1 MRVLVIGL
9 DGATWDVLD
18 DFLLD
23 SHMPNL
29 KKLKADGYSGVLKS
43 TDPPVTPAAWTTFIT
58 GCQPYTHGVL
68 GFKDYSFKD
77 DHLSISS
84 AASCAVPTM
93 WEELSQQGY
102 KVASI
107 NVPWTYPCRQ
117 VNGFMVAGYGV
128 PDTQVQFTYPADF
141 KNKLLE
147 NIPDYRILANWE
159 QSDDYDREKFDVNV
173 SRVERC
179 FEQRL
184 ETAKI
189 INDKLSWDVLMVQ
202 FQDIDLIQHHVWPY
216 LDKNTRDKYPF
227 ERDRLFLAFKR
238 LDQAVGGLL
247 ELVDDGQS
255 AVVVVS
261 DHGFG
266 KMLGSIRANM
276 LLYKWGYLKFKSSF
290 SRMFRRLRRN
300 LNPILDTEGG
310 SVPIEIKTPVDWKRS
325 KAMVMYAA
333 MNGHVYLNVKGR
345 NPYGIVGRGREY
357 DDIIEDLRAKFSR
370 VTHPVTGE
378 NMFSKVLTPAELYNA
393 DFERVE
399 KLGDLILVAK
409 PGYIVHQ
416 STTRK
421 GNPIK
426 LQPNESLAGCH
437 YCNGMYIIHGSEF
450 RTGRDKPAHIV
461 DLAPT
466 IYASLGA
473 KLPAYLDGKVI
484 HDVFLKQMKV
494 QYLTSQKTESTG
506 SPREGL
512 SEQEQV
518 LIHQR
523 LSELGYMD

>member
-1 MRVLVIGL
+1 MRVLIIGL

-23 SHMPNL
+23 NHMPNL
-29 KKLKADGYSGVLKS
+29 KKLKTEGCSGVLRS

-77 DHLSISS
+77 DRLSISS
-84 AASCAVPTM
+84 GASCVVPTM
-93 WEELSQQGY
+93 WEELSRQGY

-107 NVPWTYPCRQ
+107 NVPWTYPCRK

-128 PDTQVQFTYPADF
+128 PGTQVQFTYPADF
-141 KNKLLE
+141 KDELLT
-147 NIPDYRILANWE
+147 NIPDYKVLADWE
-159 QSDDYDREKFDVNV
+159 QSDDYSREKFDENM

-179 FEQRL
+179 FKQRL
-184 ETAKI
+184 ETVKI

-202 FQDIDLIQHHVWPY
+202 FQDIDLVQHHVWPY
-216 LDKNTRDKYPF
+216 LDKNTRDKYPS
-227 ERDRLFLAFKR
+227 ERDRVFLAFKK
-238 LDQAVGGLL
+238 LDKAIGGLL

-266 KMLGSIRANM
+266 RMLGSIRANM
-276 LLYKWGYLKFKSSF
+276 LLYKWGYLKFKSSV
-290 SRMFRRLRRN
+290 SRMFRRLYRN
-300 LNPILDTEGG
+300 LNPILDTEDG
-310 SVPIEIKTPVDWKRS
+310 SVPIEIKTPVDWKHS

-345 NPYGIVGRGREY
+345 NPYGTVGRGSEY
-357 DDIIEDLRAKFSR
+357 DDMIEDLRARFSH

-378 NMFSKVLTPAELYNA
+378 KIFSHVLTPTELYNA
-393 DFERVE
+393 DINKVE

-426 LQPNESLAGCH
+426 LQPEDSLAGCH
-437 YCNGMYIIHGSEF
+437 YWNGIYIINGSEF
-450 RTGRDKPAHIV
+450 KAGCDKPAHIV

-466 IYASLGA
+466 IYAMLGA

-484 HDVFLKQMKV
+484 HDVFSNQIKV
-494 QYLTSQKTESTG
+494 EYLTSQKSEPIG
-506 SPREGL
+506 SQHEGL
-512 SEQEQV
+512 SEKEQM